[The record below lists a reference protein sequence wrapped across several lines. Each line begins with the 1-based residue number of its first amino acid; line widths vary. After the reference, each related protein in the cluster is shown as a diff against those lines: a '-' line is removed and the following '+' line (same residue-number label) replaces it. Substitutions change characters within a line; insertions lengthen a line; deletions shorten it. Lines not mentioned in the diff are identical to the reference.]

1 VAGIIFRD
9 ADVLAE
15 QALRLLQSE
24 VITDF
29 KVPVNVL
36 SSYDKAKV
44 IIRLERNLVWY

>member
-1 VAGIIFRD
+1 MAGIIFGD

-24 VITDF
+24 VISDF

-36 SSYDKAKV
+36 SSDDEAEV
-44 IIRLERNLVWY
+44 IIRLEGNLVWY